1 MKDSMY
7 LKLVKMIHMHRTW
20 VDALVP
26 KDESTLMARSG
37 VELMP
42 IRRKVMTLV
51 AVRPRSVYPKG
62 HVWNIPEDRLDK
74 AVRALR
80 RDRHFAA
87 RWKNGNPTREDVD
100 AIVLHASNGFL
111 NIDLD
116 KFD

>member
-20 VDALVP
+20 VDAIVP

-111 NIDLD
+111 NIYLD